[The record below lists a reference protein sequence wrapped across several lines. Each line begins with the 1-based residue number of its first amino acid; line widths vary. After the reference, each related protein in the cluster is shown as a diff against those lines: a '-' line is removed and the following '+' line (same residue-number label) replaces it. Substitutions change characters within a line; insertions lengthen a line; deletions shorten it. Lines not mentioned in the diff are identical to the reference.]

1 MALNRQEAPQNMT
14 PAAQPATPGVHRG
27 YGVNYCEVNKQHEN
41 VVKIMPGGY
50 FVGHG
55 CRRIETS
62 LGSCVAACI
71 RDPYAGVGGMNHF
84 MLPQN
89 TNAHDDWL
97 SCERTRYGVHA
108 METLINSIIKHGGER
123 QHFEVKLFG
132 GGHVVNQMKTDIGQ
146 LNIAFVRLF
155 LKTEGLVIR
164 AEDLGGLCSRRLI
177 YDVNNGEVLLKRSV
191 NSAIELVQQ
200 RDQAYLE
207 RINQP
212 PTWGEIE
219 LFEQ

>member
-1 MALNRQEAPQNMT
+1 MTISGLDAALSMT
-14 PAAQPATPGVHRG
+14 PAAQTATPGVRRG
-27 YGVNYCEVNKQHEN
+27 YGVNYSEVNKQHEN

-89 TNAHDDWL
+89 SGAHDNWL

-108 METLINSIIKHGGER
+108 METLINAIIKRGGER

-155 LKTEGLVIR
+155 LKTEGLAIS

-177 YDVNNGEVLLKRSV
+177 YDINTGEVLLKHSV
-191 NSAIELVQQ
+191 NSPRELVQQ
-200 RDQAYLE
+200 RDQAHLK
-207 RINQP
+207 RISQTP
-212 PTWGEIE
+212 AWGEIE
-219 LFEQ
+219 LFES